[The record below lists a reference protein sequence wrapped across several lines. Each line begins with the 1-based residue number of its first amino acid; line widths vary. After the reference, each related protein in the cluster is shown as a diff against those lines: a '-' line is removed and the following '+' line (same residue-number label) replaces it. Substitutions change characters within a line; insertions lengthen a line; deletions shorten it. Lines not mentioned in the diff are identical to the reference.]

1 MWAEKLSKQWTPCI
15 TTSLR
20 LWDQFLLEH
29 IVHRLNIEGFT
40 RHNKQY
46 IIEGTSED
54 QWVTP
59 VEWRCD
65 MLWRGGAVTV
75 TEGDAQATLW
85 LQSLVCDYILDTQH
99 DRQQSPISAHVS
111 FKQPLFKPLE
121 VLYLRTVTLRS
132 NSSLKTIPY
141 QKPYQ
146 IPCVLMHTW
155 RIKCVLMMFRHG
167 WSNKCLEWNKIL
179 V

>member
-54 QWVTP
+54 RWVTP

-85 LQSLVCDYILDTQH
+85 LQSLTLWLYPWRPTWPTAKSYFRSCQFQTAPIQTSGGTVSQNSHPAEQQLLENHTRNHTKFLVCLC
-99 DRQQSPISAHVS
+99 
-111 FKQPLFKPLE
+111 KLGK
-121 VLYLRTVTLRS
+121 
-132 NSSLKTIPY
+132 
-141 QKPYQ
+141 
-146 IPCVLMHTW
+146 
-155 RIKCVLMMFRHG
+155 
-167 WSNKCLEWNKIL
+167 
-179 V
+179 